1 VSFESLSP
9 IDDHLT
15 VLPSFPRQWNRSA
28 SWHGLAVGT
37 NERHYSS
44 IVICAGDYI
53 GQPSVIVCTSSLT
66 ETAMSSAGEYPSSPP
81 PPLRRPSR
89 SVLDYETDDSLRR
102 ALLTIDEEP
111 VEQTATTTTSCI
123 NPSTRFGS
131 EDPPYSTQL
140 DWVLPDGY
148 DPETTE
154 AQSMKEE
161 LQRLQVLKSYLVLDA
176 KREAAFERITAIAC
190 RAFNVPIALVSLL
203 DLGRQWFMSN
213 RGLGDTRE
221 TPRKLA
227 FCAHAIQSFTNHLIV
242 KDASKDA
249 RFKDNP
255 LVTGPP
261 DIRFY
266 AGVSLISPEGYKLG
280 TLCIIDRKPWP
291 AGLTDDQL
299 FTLRD
304 LADMTVEALVNRR
317 HRLQNI
323 EHPAHL
329 IAYTAN
335 DLMQPLTGVQLSL
348 GLLKEDDALCERL
361 DSQQHEL
368 LNTASTCCDLMVR
381 ICEGAISSLRPPEVT
396 CQSSDPCATATAA
409 SFEPLKRKVS
419 SALPEESSTLP
430 LLAVTQLNDLIQNL
444 HLILEP
450 TPKHVP
456 LILKLDP
463 NCPKTIL
470 CDDLKLFRSA
480 LNLLSNAARRTLTGS
495 IVFTISKTVDVRH
508 LTLCGAPRQDDKQED
523 AYVLFECE
531 DTAPDVSPDQYPHLF
546 QPCHPQDGNFLLSL
560 SSVASLISSI
570 DGSYGFKPKDNRMG
584 STFWFRVPLVLP
596 CDTPMTCNDVVRRYL
611 RKDPIILRRPS
622 GCAVATTLGQKPAE
636 LRGASNAP
644 DDDDNRLRTVIRKCA
659 SGTSISSMRPIPL
672 VVQDERQ
679 AEIVQSSCLGALFDT
694 TVQHRRNASEPPSIQ
709 PPDFIAHATAAV
721 ENINTEPAPSLHPT
735 SSTLPAAPLA
745 NAQPS
750 VAATAIEVSSAG
762 HHRVKRAL
770 VVDDS
775 LVVRKS
781 LAMAL
786 KRIGYDVAQAE
797 NGMEGLQKMMDI
809 MFDLVLCDFLMPVMD
824 GFDCVKQFRLW
835 ETENRSNF
843 RQLIVGISAHADKG
857 VAGQGLEAGM
867 DDFIPKPIGIKILK
881 ELDGSL
887 AVRQSSTALDTIL
900 VAMSASTV
908 PFPEDQHQASG
919 EPSYFTVS
927 SHEDQH
933 RDSYL
938 RSETSRSLEMLQ
950 PTSSLAMRMVKRA
963 RVNSFSHESAASWV
977 TSEQN
982 PRHRDLSSGLMT
994 TSTATVPNSFNKVL
1008 ACLIATDRPT
1018 RTSNQVLMKLEA
1030 QGWKVVIVN
1039 DGANALRMLQTRN
1052 WDAVLMDSDLPD
1064 GLSSM
1069 EEFRTW
1075 EHDNRVNRQKNTFYV
1090 SVADIP
1096 SPADATSIVQ
1106 APSGFDYVLHK
1117 PVVWKDLK
1125 YLLDRDSTMG
1135 IVLKSTSK

>member
-1 VSFESLSP
+1 
-9 IDDHLT
+9 
-15 VLPSFPRQWNRSA
+15 
-28 SWHGLAVGT
+28 
-37 NERHYSS
+37 
-44 IVICAGDYI
+44 
-53 GQPSVIVCTSSLT
+53 
-66 ETAMSSAGEYPSSPP
+66 MSSAGEYPSSPP

-111 VEQTATTTTSCI
+111 VEQTATTTSGI

-190 RAFNVPIALVSLL
+190 RAFNVPIALVSLI

-221 TPRKLA
+221 TPRKFA

-291 AGLTDDQL
+291 AGLTEDQL
-299 FTLRD
+299 FMLKD

-323 EHPAHL
+323 EHPAQL

-348 GLLKEDDALCERL
+348 GLLKEDVALCERL

-381 ICEGAISSLRPPEVT
+381 ICEGAISSLRPPEAI

-409 SFEPLKRKVS
+409 SFKPIKRKLS
-419 SALPEESSTLP
+419 SAQSEESSTMP

-495 IVFTISKTVDVRH
+495 IVFTISKTVDARP
-508 LTLCGAPRQDDKQED
+508 LPLCGAPPPDDKQED

-570 DGSYGFKPKDNRMG
+570 DGSYGFKPKDNGMG

-596 CDTPMTCNDVVRRYL
+596 CDNPMTCNDVVRRYL

-622 GCAVATTLGQKPAE
+622 GCALATISGQKPAE
-636 LRGASNAP
+636 LWGASNAA

-694 TVQHRRNASEPPSIQ
+694 TVQHRRNASEPPSI
-709 PPDFIAHATAAV
+709 PPTAFAAHATAAV
-721 ENINTEPAPSLHPT
+721 ENINTETEPEPAPAPALHPA
-735 SSTLPAAPLA
+735 SSTLPVASLA

-786 KRIGYDVAQAE
+786 KRIGYDVLQAE
-797 NGMEGLQKMMDI
+797 NGMEGLQTMMEI

-835 ETENRSNF
+835 ETENRPNF

-881 ELDGSL
+881 ELDESP
-887 AVRQSSTALDTIL
+887 AVRQSSSALDALAVTISD
-900 VAMSASTV
+900 SAAL
-908 PFPEDQHQASG
+908 PAQDQHQASG
-919 EPSYFTVS
+919 EPSYFTAS
-927 SHEDQH
+927 SHEALY
-933 RDSYL
+933 RDSFL

-963 RVNSFSHESAASWV
+963 RVNPFSHESAASWV
-977 TSEQN
+977 TNERNS
-982 PRHRDLSSGLMT
+982 RHRDLSSGLT
-994 TSTATVPNSFNKVL
+994 ATATATVPNSSNKVL

-1039 DGANALRMLQTRN
+1039 DGANAIRMLQTRN
-1052 WDAVLMDSDLPD
+1052 WDAVLMDSDLPE

-1117 PVVWKDLK
+1117 PVVWNDLK